1 MAGNAQPKCP
11 ECKVE
16 GVEYIS
22 SEESTEHSKG
32 GIRGSTLHIVIN
44 VVTFME
50 FSIKLVYHLQLSS
63 QLFKLW

>member
-1 MAGNAQPKCP
+1 MRNQN
-11 ECKVE
+11 VQN
-16 GVEYIS
+16 VR
-22 SEESTEHSKG
+22 SKELNTSLQKRVQNIVKE